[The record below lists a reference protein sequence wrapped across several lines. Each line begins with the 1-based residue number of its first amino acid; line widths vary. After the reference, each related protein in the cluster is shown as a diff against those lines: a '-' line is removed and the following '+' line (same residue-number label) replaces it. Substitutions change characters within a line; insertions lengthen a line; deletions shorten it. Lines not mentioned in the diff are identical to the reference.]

1 MNEIPDLPFDD
12 VSLNIPDEDLPNVS
26 ILIPCYKRRNFI
38 PLIIS
43 NIVTQDYPKEK
54 LELVILQ
61 DGEEDLFINET
72 RKEIFKQVISI
83 SFKYVYEKNIRRTI
97 GEKRNKLVKLASHNI
112 CAMMDSD
119 DIYMSS
125 YIRYSVNG
133 LKQYK
138 AGISSSACMTFVYP
152 KYDFRMTAIKCG
164 YKYQCHEACAVFSK
178 KYHKKMGGFNKTSS
192 GEGVGMFS
200 YNDKEIINLDI
211 TKLMVCIAHSENTID
226 KEQFSDDNRDYAV
239 FTNKNLK
246 EMINSILDLSQE
258 V

>member
-1 MNEIPDLPFDD
+1 MNIPDLPFDD
-12 VSLNIPDEDLPNVS
+12 VSLNIPDKDLPSVS

-43 NIVTQDYPKEK
+43 NIVSQDYPKEK

-61 DGEEDLFINET
+61 DGEEDLFIDDI
-72 RKEIFKQVISI
+72 RKQLFEQSI
-83 SFKYVYEKNIRRTI
+83 GIKFRYIYEKNIRRTI
-97 GEKRNKLVKLASHNI
+97 GEKRNKLVKLASHTI

-164 YKYQCHEACAVFSK
+164 YKYQCHEACAVFTK
-178 KYHKKMGGFNKTSS
+178 KYWKKMGGFNKTSA

-200 YNDKEIINLDI
+200 YNDREIINLDI
-211 TKLMVCIAHSENTID
+211 NQLMICIAHSENTID
-226 KEQFSDDNRDYAV
+226 KEQFSNDSRDYAV
-239 FTNKNLK
+239 FTSESLK
-246 EMINSILDLSQE
+246 QIINNVLNTE